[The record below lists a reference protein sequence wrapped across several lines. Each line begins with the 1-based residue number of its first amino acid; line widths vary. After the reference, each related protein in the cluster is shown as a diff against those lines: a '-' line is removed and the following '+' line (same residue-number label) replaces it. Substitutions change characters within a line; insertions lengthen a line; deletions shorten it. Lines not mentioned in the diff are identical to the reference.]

1 MDLFEL
7 RARIEQKERAILV
20 GVEWTRA
27 RGETYSVQD
36 SMAELAALAA
46 TAGVEVVCQVVQ
58 RRAAPHPST
67 LIGTGKVEE
76 LRVLNEEIDADL
88 FLFDEDLAASQMR
101 NLDKLLDRKVLDRTD
116 VILDIFAQRARTK
129 EAKLQVELAQLE
141 YAIPRLRR
149 AWTHL
154 SRVGGG
160 SGVGG
165 TSGGVGTRGP
175 GRTQLEMDQRLIQR
189 RIKQLLKELGDMRRQ
204 RRVQRSR
211 REKEFTASLV
221 GYTNAGKSSV
231 LNALMGSQ
239 HVATEDKLF
248 KTLDPTTRRLKI
260 EDGRSA
266 LVTDTVGFIQRLPH
280 RLVAAFR
287 ATLEEVLE
295 ADLLLH
301 VVDVAH
307 ADPIAQIAAVEKV
320 LGELDADEIPTLLVL
335 NKVDLLEETETL
347 EKIQGR
353 YPDAIAVSAVTG
365 EGMEA
370 LRRELSA
377 RASEGEQEYEFRL
390 PHERGRLLSYLY
402 EHGHVEDVEY
412 GETLVT
418 VKAHLHPRHIAPL
431 RDYVA

>member
-7 RARIEQKERAILV
+7 RARIEQTERAILV
-20 GVEWTRA
+20 GVEWTGRE
-27 RGETYSVQD
+27 GDTYSVQD
-36 SMAELAALAA
+36 SMAELAALAE

-58 RRAAPHPST
+58 RRNRPHAAT
-67 LIGTGKVEE
+67 LIGSGKVDE
-76 LRVLNEEIDADL
+76 LRVLNEEVNADL
-88 FLFDEDLAASQMR
+88 YLFDDELSPGQMR
-101 NLDKLLDRKVLDRTD
+101 NLDKTLDSKVLDRTD

-165 TSGGVGTRGP
+165 GVGTRGP

-189 RIKQLLKELGDMRRQ
+189 RIKQVRKDLGDMRRQ
-204 RRVQRSR
+204 RRVQRSAR
-211 REKEFTASLV
+211 TKEYTASLV

-231 LNALMGSQ
+231 LNALTGER

-248 KTLDPTTRRLKI
+248 KTLDPTTRQLDI
-260 EDGRSA
+260 DDGRSL

-307 ADPIAQIAAVEKV
+307 ANPVAQIASVNEV
-320 LGELDADEIPTLLVL
+320 LAELEALDIPTLLVL
-335 NKVDLLEETETL
+335 NKVDLLDDAKVLSDIKAE
-347 EKIQGR
+347 
-353 YPDAIAVSAVTG
+353 YPDAIPVSSVTG
-365 EGMEA
+365 DGMDS
-370 LRRELSA
+370 LRHELST
-377 RASEGEQEYEFRL
+377 RAGEGEQEYEFRL

-402 EHGHVEDVEY
+402 EHGQVDDVDY
-412 GETLVT
+412 GELEVT
-418 VKAHLHPRHIAPL
+418 VRAHLHPKHIAPL
-431 RDYVA
+431 RDYVS

>member
-7 RARIEQKERAILV
+7 RARIEQSERAILV
-20 GVEWTRA
+20 GVEWT
-27 RGETYSVQD
+27 GPEGDTYSVQD
-36 SMAELAALAA
+36 SMAELSALAA

-58 RRAAPHPST
+58 RRNRPHAST
-67 LIGTGKVEE
+67 LIGAGKVEE
-76 LRVLNEEIDADL
+76 LRVLNEELNADI
-88 FLFDEDLAASQMR
+88 FLFDDDLTPGQMR
-101 NLDKLLDRKVLDRTD
+101 NLDKILDRKVLDRTD

-154 SRVGGG
+154 SRVGAG
-160 SGVGG
+160 SGI
-165 TSGGVGTRGP
+165 SGGVGTRGP

-189 RIKQLLKELGDMRRQ
+189 RMKQLRKDLGDMRRQ
-204 RRVQRSR
+204 RRVQRSGR
-211 REKEFTASLV
+211 AKEFAASLV

-231 LNALMGSQ
+231 LNALTGER

-248 KTLDPTTRRLKI
+248 KTLDPTTRRLEI
-260 EDGRSA
+260 DDGRSV

-307 ADPIAQIAAVEKV
+307 ANPVAQIAAVNEV
-320 LGELDADEIPTLLVL
+320 LAELDGSEIPTLLVL
-335 NKVDLLEETETL
+335 NKVDLLDDAEML
-347 EKIQGR
+347 SDIQAEH
-353 YPDAIAVSAVTG
+353 PDAIAVSAVTG
-365 EGMEA
+365 EGIDT
-370 LRRELSA
+370 LRDELSA
-377 RASEGEQEYEFRL
+377 RAGAGEQEYEFRL

-402 EHGHVEDVEY
+402 EHGQVDDVDY
-412 GETLVT
+412 GEEEVT
-418 VKAHLHPRHIAPL
+418 VRAHLHPKHIAPL

>member
-7 RARIEQKERAILV
+7 RARIEQSERAILV
-20 GVEWTRA
+20 GVEWT
-27 RGETYSVQD
+27 GPQGDSYSVQE
-36 SMAELAALAA
+36 SMAELSALAA

-67 LIGTGKVEE
+67 LIGAGKVEE

-101 NLDKLLDRKVLDRTD
+101 NLDKILDRKVLDRTD

-165 TSGGVGTRGP
+165 VGGGVGTRGP

-211 REKEFTASLV
+211 RSKEFTASLV

-231 LNALMGSQ
+231 LNALTGVA

-248 KTLDPTTRRLKI
+248 KTLDPTTRRLEC
-260 EDGRSA
+260 EDGRGV

-287 ATLEEVLE
+287 ATLEEVFE

-307 ADPIAQIAAVEKV
+307 ADPIAQIASVNQV
-320 LGELDADEIPTLLVL
+320 LTELEAREMPTLLVL
-335 NKVDLLEETETL
+335 NKMDLVEDDEIVA
-347 EKIQGR
+347 KIR
-353 YPDAIAVSAVTG
+353 ARHPDSIEVSAVTG
-365 EGMEA
+365 EGMDA
-370 LRRELSA
+370 LRAELSA
-377 RASEGEQEYEFRL
+377 RAGAGEQEYEFRL

-402 EHGHVEDVEY
+402 EHGKVDDVDY
-412 GETLVT
+412 GEKEVT
-418 VKAHLHPRHIAPL
+418 VRAHLHPRHIAPL
-431 RDYVA
+431 REYVA